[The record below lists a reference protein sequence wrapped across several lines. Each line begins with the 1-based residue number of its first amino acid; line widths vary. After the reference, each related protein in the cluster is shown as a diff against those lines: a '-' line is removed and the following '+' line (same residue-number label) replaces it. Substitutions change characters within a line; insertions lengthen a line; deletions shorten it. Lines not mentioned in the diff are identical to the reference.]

1 MACKYLSSF
10 RIARCTASDQL
21 LVPSLLELNE
31 FCKNHFEE
39 CPIYQRTEGEP
50 KKEMHVAR
58 AQEKEEEEIS
68 KIV

>member
-10 RIARCTASDQL
+10 RIARCTASEEPL
-21 LVPSLLELNE
+21 IPSLLELNE

-39 CPIYQRTEGEP
+39 CPIYQRVEGEL
-50 KKEMHVAR
+50 KKDMHVAR
-58 AQEKEEEEIS
+58 SNENEDEII